1 MKIALQIDSPIW
13 GGNEKVLT
21 MVAAGLRD
29 RGHQVV
35 VACRRGHPVH
45 VHLTSLGVPV
55 HDVHIGGDVD
65 LVHAGAFAAFLRRER
80 PDAALLSWFK
90 KSFWAGWAAR
100 RARVPRVVE
109 RWGMEEGLPARWK
122 YRHAF
127 RHYVDALMVNSE
139 DIRRRWLASAPWFP
153 ADAVHVVLNGVK
165 RPTPSG
171 GALRAELGLG
181 PDVPVV
187 AGAGRLER
195 RKGFDVLL
203 AAFARVSVPDA
214 RLVVAGAGP
223 EEGALRRQA
232 AALGLAGR
240 VHWLGFREDLARL
253 LTDCD
258 VFALCS
264 RKEGMANVMLE
275 AMAAGRLVVATDI
288 GGVREALDARDGRP
302 SAGWIVPPDDAAVLG
317 VALEEALRA
326 VVDAA
331 PVARAR
337 REEALYR
344 AEHWFSVDRMLAETE
359 NVLRG
364 PTDGG

>member
-1 MKIALQIDSPIW
+1 MKIAIQIDSPIW

-29 RGHQVV
+29 RGHRVV
-35 VACRRGHPVH
+35 VACRRGHAVH
-45 VHLTSLGVPV
+45 ARLTSLGVAV
-55 HDVHIGGDVD
+55 HDVHIGGDID
-65 LVHAGAFAAFLRRER
+65 LVHAAAFAAFLQRER

-100 RARVPRVVE
+100 RAGVPRVVE
-109 RWGMEEGLPARWK
+109 RWGMEEKLPARWK

-127 RHYVDALMVNSE
+127 RHYVDALIVNSE

-153 ADAVHVVLNGVK
+153 AEAVHVVLNGVE
-165 RPTPSG
+165 RPVQSG
-171 GALRAELGLG
+171 GELRAELGLG
-181 PDVPVV
+181 PAVPVV

-195 RKGFDVLL
+195 RKGFDMLL
-203 AAFARVSVPDA
+203 TGFARVSVPGA
-214 RLVVAGAGP
+214 RLVVAGSGP

-232 AALGLAGR
+232 AALGVAGR
-240 VHWLGFREDLARL
+240 VHWLGFRADLASL
-253 LTDCD
+253 LADCD

-275 AMAAGRLVVATDI
+275 AMAAGRPVVATDI

-302 SAGWIVPPDDAAVLG
+302 PAGWIVPRDDAAGLG
-317 VALEEALRA
+317 AALEEALRA
-326 VVDAA
+326 VANDA
-331 PVARAR
+331 PVAKAR
-337 REEALYR
+337 RAEARYR
-344 AEHWFSVDRMLAETE
+344 AQHWFSMDRMLTETE

-364 PTDGG
+364 PDNGV